1 MAAKLIVAALA
12 LVVAII
18 VAPQLA
24 NIGLSGN
31 QGAQL

>member
-1 MAAKLIVAALA
+1 MAAKLLVAALA